1 MASSQQLSTVGCQS
15 SAWEMSGSRQAE
27 LHRECCRCQAF
38 IAQGSLR
45 TCTSSP
51 AEGLWEVNL
60 HCVRCWEQV
69 NHVQGCLL
77 SCWKKV
83 FAITSAFS
91 WQNSVSLCPASFC
104 TPRPN
109 FLVTISWPPSFAFQS
124 PIMKRTSFLG
134 VSFRRSCRSS

>member
-104 TPRPN
+104 TARPN
-109 FLVTISWPPSFAFQS
+109 LTYYSRFLLTSAFSFES
-124 PIMKRTSFLG
+124 PMVRKTSFL
-134 VSFRRSCRSS
+134 VC